1 MPFSLGLCFC
11 YYVPRWRTGFF
22 VVVFTNPV
30 AADVFVWLAEFALI
44 PATLLQAVFCVVVGG
59 GPDFSIV
66 VRSALVSPL
75 RGEPIRTGLGLD
87 PWGHRLGSYR
97 GRPGGRCPDT
107 GLQVTPRTHS
117 WSDGVADL
125 LVHVAIL
132 HFLCV
137 SVDVVWV

>member
-1 MPFSLGLCFC
+1 MCPVGAQVSLLLFLPTPLPQTFLFGWLILSNPRHFAAGGFLC
-11 YYVPRWRTGFF
+11 GGG
-22 VVVFTNPV
+22 
-30 AADVFVWLAEFALI
+30 
-44 PATLLQAVFCVVVGG
+44 GG